1 MSDLG
6 VQLPATHDAVR
17 ELGSREDAA
26 ALTTLAVAAAV
37 DDQFLRRTALEVI
50 GRHPRG
56 RELSAIVLEAFR
68 DPSEYVVRAA
78 CEIAE
83 QWKLLE
89 AHDLVLSHL
98 ANASGATRRAAVR
111 ALGAI
116 WVDTDFPLTLN
127 IYARDHETGVR
138 REAAW
143 VLRQRATPADWRI
156 LFDALYVDELAR
168 HRVWACELA
177 ASLSGPEILPVLS
190 SLASDPDGHVRKAA
204 ARATQAISS
213 RHRSHL
219 AP

>member
-6 VQLPATHDAVR
+6 VQLPTTHDAVR
-17 ELGSREDAA
+17 ELGSREDAEA
-26 ALTTLAVAAAV
+26 MKTLAAVAAV

-50 GRHPRG
+50 GRHPKG
-56 RELSAIVLEAFR
+56 HELSAIVLRACR

-78 CEIAE
+78 CEIAG

-98 ANASGATRRAAVR
+98 ANASGATRQTAIR

-116 WVDTDFPLTLN
+116 WVETDFPLMFS
-127 IYARDHETGVR
+127 IYAEDRETGVR

-143 VLRQRATPADWRI
+143 VLRRRATPANWRT
-156 LFDALYVDELAR
+156 LFDALYIDELAR

-177 ASLSGPEILPVLS
+177 EGFSGPEILPVLS
-190 SLASDPDGHVRKAA
+190 LLASEPDGHVRKAA
-204 ARATQAISS
+204 SRAVQTISS
-213 RHRSHL
+213 R
-219 AP
+219 A